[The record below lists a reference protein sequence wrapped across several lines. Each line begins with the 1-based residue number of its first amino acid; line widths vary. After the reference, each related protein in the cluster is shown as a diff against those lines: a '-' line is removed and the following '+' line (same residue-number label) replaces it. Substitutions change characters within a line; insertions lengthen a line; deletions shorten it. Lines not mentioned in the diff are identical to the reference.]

1 MPSKVSQQSAPN
13 MDEKPLTVEERDN
26 LIRQINSLTS
36 SQSEGIIEIVQQYAQ
51 RDDNNQV
58 TFELTQL
65 PVFLCR
71 NLESYVKR
79 CIAEN
84 DKKQKRK
91 EKDA

>member
-1 MPSKVSQQSAPN
+1 

-26 LIRQINSLTS
+26 LIHQINSLTPQ
-36 SQSEGIIEIVQQYAQ
+36 QSEGIITIVQEYAQ

-71 NLESYVKR
+71 NLESYVKK
-79 CIAEN
+79 CISEN